1 MSNRIVYKSEEQMLP
16 FRTNDQFRLNQYSLK
31 DLQRKCHQTSVSM
44 FCETEIDMIKD
55 FALDFMRLVCLGV
68 TRKLL
73 NYFKGTFSSI
83 SVGRLSSIQL
93 IHISNSFI
101 WQTT

>member
-1 MSNRIVYKSEEQMLP
+1 MSNRIVYKGEEQMLP

-31 DLQRKCHQTSVSM
+31 DLQRKCHQTSVYM

-83 SVGRLSSIQL
+83 SVGRLSSVQL